1 MKWYFAP
8 KKSAFKFVALSLR
21 WIVERT
27 FSWIEA
33 YRRMTIDYERN
44 SESAEAML
52 HLSFYQI
59 LPNDFRV
66 TKTIYGYVFNYMI
79 DVQ

>member
-1 MKWYFAP
+1 
-8 KKSAFKFVALSLR
+8 
-21 WIVERT
+21 
-27 FSWIEA
+27 
-33 YRRMTIDYERN
+33 MTIDYERN